1 MEPTAGVP
9 LTYCSTDSK
18 GLGGTKTRANLEVWI
33 FKNVRVWP
41 QCLFDL
47 DNHNSIILEEGNSQA
62 MVRTMLP
69 RQGAWVGSLVGEL
82 RSHMPRGTA
91 KKKKK
96 PKIIILEVS
105 SLMLE
110 LFLKT
115 DTFRMYQSSMAL

>member
-9 LTYCSTDSK
+9 LTYCSTDPK
-18 GLGGTKTRANLEVWI
+18 GLGGTKARASLEVWI

-47 DNHNSIILEEGNSQA
+47 ENHNSIILEEGNSQA
-62 MVRTMLP
+62 VVRTMLP
-69 RQGAWVGSLVGEL
+69 LQGAWVESLVGEL

-91 KKKKK
+91 KKN
-96 PKIIILEVS
+96 PKITILEVS
-105 SLMLE
+105 SLLLE

-115 DTFRMYQSSMAL
+115 DTSRMYQLSIAL